1 MSTSHK
7 LRHAMKVPMLS
18 NLSFKTK
25 LLILLITAIMGLII
39 VTFVAMEGL
48 SSQQN
53 ANNELRNLS
62 KIQASNDQLS
72 IHMLEIADSL
82 RSISVENYQDYVA
95 SAKEQIAQNANII
108 ATNIEKAQSQNLKQ
122 TLEENL
128 VELNDYSQ
136 ALMALIEKRYIIGF
150 DSSSGL
156 RGSIDKMGSEIS
168 EDIQKLSL
176 LKREFTNVRK
186 AEAGYLSDP
195 TESNLEEF
203 TTSFDRF
210 DNRIQNFGFQDT
222 HGVKANVYRDAI
234 FQYGKEYASLSD
246 TENTFTTQKNR
257 FTESQLKANQL
268 IEDKVQQAETSAE
281 ESSAQA
287 NATLL
292 AVSIAIILVAALLML
307 AIGRSVNSTLQNIIT
322 DLNKVKK
329 GDMSSK
335 ASVNTKRNDEFDQ
348 LSQSLNE
355 MTGGLGDVLKDV
367 VSTTDNVS
375 TMSTDLNN
383 TISSIASSNHLVNQ
397 RTHSLASATDDI
409 SSRLTELSSTTNTL
423 QAHSNETYQSAKSG
437 ADTIKMVLSSITDT
451 VNIVNM
457 TSQQL
462 DELGRLSKN
471 IDSVIAMINDLASQT
486 NLLALNAA
494 IEAARAGEAGRGFSV
509 VADEV
514 RALAEKTVDATSK
527 ITDIVNTIQQSTQ
540 TAISTMESGQD
551 NLRIISEN
559 GSKAEEAMRDI
570 ENNAMTGSKST
581 DSMASAIQDV
591 ASTAIQMS
599 TEMEE
604 IAQQLNQD
612 TRSIDILADK
622 TKQIQ
627 RISEQLAV
635 KTQVFTL
642 V

>member
-1 MSTSHK
+1 
-7 LRHAMKVPMLS
+7 MLS
-18 NLSFKTK
+18 NLSFKSK
-25 LLILLITAIMGLII
+25 LLILLITAILGLLI
-39 VTFVAMEGL
+39 VTFVAMTGL

-72 IHMLEIADSL
+72 IHMLEIADNL
-82 RSISVENYQDYVA
+82 RSINEGNYQAYIT
-95 SAKEQIAQNANII
+95 SAREQIEQNTQII
-108 ATNIEKAQSQNLKQ
+108 ANNIKNATSKNLKQ

-128 VELNDYSQ
+128 AELNDYSQ
-136 ALMALIEKRYIIGF
+136 ALIALIEKRYIIGF

-156 RGSIDKMGSEIS
+156 RGKIDKMGAEIS
-168 EDIQKLSL
+168 EDIKKLSL

-195 TESNLEEF
+195 TQSNLDEF
-203 TTSFDRF
+203 NSSFERY
-210 DNRIQNFGFQDT
+210 DNRIENFGFQDT
-222 HGVKANVYRDAI
+222 HGVKANAYRNALLE
-234 FQYGKEYASLSD
+234 YGKQFASLS
-246 TENTFTTQKNR
+246 EIEATFTTQKNQ
-257 FTESQLKANQL
+257 FTESQLKANEL
-268 IEDKVQQAETSAE
+268 IENKVQQAETSAE
-281 ESSAQA
+281 ESSTKA

-292 AVSIAIILVAALLML
+292 SVSIAIIIIAALLMF
-307 AIGRSVNSTLQNIIT
+307 AIGRSVNHTLQNIIT

-335 ASVNTKRNDEFDQ
+335 ASVNAKRNDEFDQ

-355 MTGGLGDVLKDV
+355 MTGGLGNVLKDV
-367 VSTTDNVS
+367 VTTTDNVS

-409 SSRLTELSSTTNTL
+409 SSRLNELSSTTNTL
-423 QAHSNETYQSAKSG
+423 KAHSNETYQSAKSG
-437 ADTIKMVLSSITDT
+437 ADTIKLVLNSITDT

-457 TSQQL
+457 TGQQL
-462 DELGRLSKN
+462 DELGRLSKD
-471 IDSVIAMINDLASQT
+471 IDSVIAMINDLANQT

-540 TAISTMESGQD
+540 TAISTMESGQN
-551 NLRIISEN
+551 NLKVISEN
-559 GSKAEEAMRDI
+559 GNKAEEAMRDI
-570 ENNAMTGSKST
+570 ESNAMTGSQST

-591 ASTAIQMS
+591 ATTAIQMS

-627 RISEQLAV
+627 KISAQLAV

-642 V
+642 A

>member
-1 MSTSHK
+1 
-7 LRHAMKVPMLS
+7 MLS
-18 NLSFKTK
+18 NLSFKSK
-25 LLILLITAIMGLII
+25 LLILLITAILGLLI
-39 VTFVAMEGL
+39 VTFVAMTGL

-72 IHMLEIADSL
+72 IHMLEIADNL
-82 RSISVENYQDYVA
+82 RSINEGNYQAYIT
-95 SAKEQIAQNANII
+95 SAREQIEQNTQII
-108 ATNIEKAQSQNLKQ
+108 ANNIKNATSKNLKQ

-128 VELNDYSQ
+128 AELNDYSQ
-136 ALMALIEKRYIIGF
+136 ALIALIEKRYIIGF

-156 RGSIDKMGSEIS
+156 RGKIDKMGAEIS
-168 EDIQKLSL
+168 EDIIKLSL

-195 TESNLEEF
+195 TQSNLDEF
-203 TTSFDRF
+203 NSSFERY
-210 DNRIQNFGFQDT
+210 DNRIENFGFQDT
-222 HGVKANVYRDAI
+222 HGVKANAYRNALLE
-234 FQYGKEYASLSD
+234 YGKQFASLS
-246 TENTFTTQKNR
+246 EIEATFTTQKNQ
-257 FTESQLKANQL
+257 FTESQLKANEL
-268 IEDKVQQAETSAE
+268 IENKVQQAETSAE
-281 ESSAQA
+281 ESSTKA

-292 AVSIAIILVAALLML
+292 SVSIAIIIIAALLMF
-307 AIGRSVNSTLQNIIT
+307 AIGRSVNHTLQNIIT

-335 ASVNTKRNDEFDQ
+335 ASVNAKRNDEFDQ

-355 MTGGLGDVLKDV
+355 MTGGLGNVLKDV
-367 VSTTDNVS
+367 VTTTDNVS

-409 SSRLTELSSTTNTL
+409 SSRLNELSSTTNTL
-423 QAHSNETYQSAKSG
+423 KAHSNETYQSAKSG
-437 ADTIKMVLSSITDT
+437 ADTIKLVLNSITDT

-457 TSQQL
+457 TGQQL
-462 DELGRLSKN
+462 DELGRLSKD
-471 IDSVIAMINDLASQT
+471 IDSVIAMINDLANQT

-540 TAISTMESGQD
+540 TAISTMESGQN
-551 NLRIISEN
+551 NLKVISEN
-559 GSKAEEAMRDI
+559 GNKAEEAMRDI
-570 ENNAMTGSKST
+570 ESNAMTGSQST

-591 ASTAIQMS
+591 ATTAIQMS

-627 RISEQLAV
+627 KISAQLAV

-642 V
+642 A

>member
-1 MSTSHK
+1 
-7 LRHAMKVPMLS
+7 MLS

-25 LLILLITAIMGLII
+25 LFILLITAITGLII
-39 VTFVAMEGL
+39 VTAVAMTGL
-48 SSQQN
+48 SFQQS

-82 RSISVENYQDYVA
+82 RSISVDNYQDYVA
-95 SAKEQIAQNANII
+95 SAKEQIAQNANTI
-108 ATNIEKAQSQNLKQ
+108 ATNIEKAHSQNLKQ

-128 VELNDYSQ
+128 IELNDYSQ
-136 ALMALIEKRYIIGF
+136 ALITLIEKRYVIGF

-156 RGSIDKMGSEIS
+156 RGSVDQMGTEIS

-203 TTSFDRF
+203 TASFDRF
-210 DNRIQNFGFQDT
+210 DNRIENFGFQDT
-222 HGVKANVYRDAI
+222 HGVKAHAYRDAI
-234 FQYGKEYASLSD
+234 LQYGKEYKSLNEI
-246 TENTFTTQKNR
+246 ENSFTTQKNQ

-268 IEDKVQQAETSAE
+268 IEDKVQQAENSAE
-281 ESSAQA
+281 KSSTQA

-292 AVSIAIILVAALLML
+292 SVSIAVILVAALLML

-355 MTGGLGDVLKDV
+355 MTSGLGDVLKDV

-383 TISSIASSNHLVNQ
+383 TISSIANSNHLVNQ

-437 ADTIKMVLSSITDT
+437 ADTIKSVLSSITDT

-457 TSQQL
+457 TGQQL

-540 TAISTMESGQD
+540 TAISTMESGQS
-551 NLRIISEN
+551 NLKIISEN

-570 ENNAMTGSKST
+570 ESNAMTGSKST

-627 RISEQLAV
+627 KISEQLAV

>member
-1 MSTSHK
+1 
-7 LRHAMKVPMLS
+7 MLS

-25 LLILLITAIMGLII
+25 LFILLITAITGLII
-39 VTFVAMEGL
+39 VTAVAMTGL
-48 SSQQN
+48 SFQQS

-82 RSISVENYQDYVA
+82 RSISVDNYQDYVA
-95 SAKEQIAQNANII
+95 SAKEQIAQNANTI
-108 ATNIEKAQSQNLKQ
+108 ATNIEKAHSQNLKQ

-128 VELNDYSQ
+128 IELNDYSQ
-136 ALMALIEKRYIIGF
+136 ALITLIEKRYVIGF

-156 RGSIDKMGSEIS
+156 RGSVDQMGTEIS

-203 TTSFDRF
+203 TASFDRF
-210 DNRIQNFGFQDT
+210 DNRIENFGFQDT
-222 HGVKANVYRDAI
+222 HGVKAHAYRDAI
-234 FQYGKEYASLSD
+234 LQYGKEYKSLNEI
-246 TENTFTTQKNR
+246 ENSFTTQKNQ

-268 IEDKVQQAETSAE
+268 IEDKVQQAENSAE
-281 ESSAQA
+281 KSSTQA

-292 AVSIAIILVAALLML
+292 SVSIAVILVAALLML

-355 MTGGLGDVLKDV
+355 MTSGLGDVLKDV

-383 TISSIASSNHLVNQ
+383 TISSIANSNHLVNQ

-437 ADTIKMVLSSITDT
+437 ADTIKSVLSSITDT

-457 TSQQL
+457 TGQQL

-540 TAISTMESGQD
+540 TAISTMESGQS
-551 NLRIISEN
+551 NLKIISEN

-570 ENNAMTGSKST
+570 ESNAMTGSKST

-612 TRSIDILADK
+612 TRSIDILTDK

-627 RISEQLAV
+627 KISEQLAV

>member
-1 MSTSHK
+1 
-7 LRHAMKVPMLS
+7 MLS

-25 LLILLITAIMGLII
+25 LFILLVTAIMGLII
-39 VTFVAMEGL
+39 VTSVAMTGL
-48 SSQQN
+48 SSQQS
-53 ANNELRNLS
+53 ANNELRNLT
-62 KIQASNDQLS
+62 KIQTSNDQLS

-82 RSISVENYQDYVA
+82 RSISVENYQDYVTD
-95 SAKEQIAQNANII
+95 AKEQIVQNAGII
-108 ATNIEKAQSQNLKQ
+108 SANIEKAHSQSLKQ

-128 VELNDYSQ
+128 HELNDYGL
-136 ALMALIEKRYIIGF
+136 ALIALIEKRYIIGLN
-150 DSSSGL
+150 SSSGL
-156 RGSIDKMGSEIS
+156 RGNIDKMGTEIS
-168 EDIQKLSL
+168 QDVQKLSL
-176 LKREFTNVRK
+176 LRREFTNVRK

-203 TTSFDRF
+203 TTSFNRF
-210 DNRIQNFGFQDT
+210 DNRIENFGFQDT
-222 HGVKANVYRDAI
+222 HGIKANAYRDAI
-234 FQYGKEYASLSD
+234 IKYGEEYTSLSEI
-246 TENTFTTQKNR
+246 ENTFSTQKNQ
-257 FTESQLKANQL
+257 FTESQLKATQL
-268 IEDKVQQAETSAE
+268 IEAKVQQAEDSAE

-292 AVSIAIILVAALLML
+292 AVSIIAILVAALLML

-335 ASVNTKRNDEFDQ
+335 AAVNIKRNDEFDQ

-355 MTGGLGDVLKDV
+355 MTGGLGNVLKDV
-367 VSTTDNVS
+367 VSTTYNVS

-423 QAHSNETYQSAKSG
+423 KTHSNDTYQSAKSG
-437 ADTIKMVLSSITDT
+437 ADTIKLVLNSITDT
-451 VNIVNM
+451 VNIVNI
-457 TSQQL
+457 TGQQL

-527 ITDIVNTIQQSTQ
+527 ITDIVNTIQLSTQ

-551 NLRIISEN
+551 NLKIIGDN
-559 GSKAEEAMRDI
+559 GNKAEEAMRDI
-570 ENNAMTGSKST
+570 ESNAMTGSKAT
-581 DSMASAIQDV
+581 DSMANAIQNV
-591 ASTAIQMS
+591 ATTAIQMS

-604 IAQQLNQD
+604 ISQQLNQD

-627 RISEQLAV
+627 QISEQLAV